1 MSGPRPHPKATPLAV
16 IRLDAIEKTY
26 EGPALVKALRPTS
39 LVVWP
44 EDYVAIMG
52 RSGSGKSTLLNI
64 LGLLDNPS
72 SGRYLLNGTDVS
84 SLSERARNDARA
96 DDIGFVFQFFHLLPQ
111 RSVLENVALGLIYGS
126 RLKKTRRLENCLAYL
141 ERVGLAHRRHAL
153 ASTLSGG
160 ERQRV
165 AVARALVSQPR
176 MLLCDEPTGNLDSET
191 SVQILDLID
200 DLQRDDS
207 FLVVM
212 ATHDP
217 EIARRARHVVRI
229 RDGSLDEDASRPN
242 ATI

>member
-1 MSGPRPHPKATPLAV
+1 MSGPDRGATPQAV
-16 IRLDAIEKTY
+16 IRLEAIAKTY
-26 EGPALVKALRPTS
+26 EGPELVKALRSTS

-64 LGLLDNPS
+64 LGLIDNPS
-72 SGRYLLNGTDVS
+72 SGRYLLNGTDVA
-84 SLSERARNDARA
+84 SLSERARNGARA
-96 DDIGFVFQFFHLLPQ
+96 DGIGFVFQFFHLLPQ
-111 RSVLENVALGLIYGS
+111 RSALENVGLGLIYGS
-126 RLKKTRRLENCLAYL
+126 RLDKTRRLENCLTYL

-165 AVARALVSQPR
+165 AIARALVSEPR
-176 MLLCDEPTGNLDSET
+176 VLLCDEPTGNLDSET

-217 EIARRARHVVRI
+217 EIAHRARHVMRI
-229 RDGSLDEDASRPN
+229 HDGTLEDEASRTD
-242 ATI
+242 AAI

>member
-1 MSGPRPHPKATPLAV
+1 MSGPKSDRRATQQAV
-16 IRLDAIEKTY
+16 IRLEAIEKTY
-26 EGPALVKALRPTS
+26 EGPALVQALRSTS

-44 EDYVAIMG
+44 KDYVAIMG

-72 SGRYLLNGTDVS
+72 SGRYLLNGTDVAS
-84 SLSERARNDARA
+84 FSERARNGARA

-111 RSVLENVALGLIYGS
+111 RSALENVALGLIYGS
-126 RLKKTRRLENCLAYL
+126 RRDKTRRQEDCVTYL
-141 ERVGLAHRRHAL
+141 DRVGLAHRRNAL
-153 ASTLSGG
+153 SSTLSGG

-165 AVARALVSQPR
+165 AIARALVSKPR
-176 MLLCDEPTGNLDSET
+176 VLLCDEPTGNLDSET

-217 EIARRARHVVRI
+217 EIARRARHVMRI
-229 RDGSLDEDASRPN
+229 HDGTIEEEDGWLN